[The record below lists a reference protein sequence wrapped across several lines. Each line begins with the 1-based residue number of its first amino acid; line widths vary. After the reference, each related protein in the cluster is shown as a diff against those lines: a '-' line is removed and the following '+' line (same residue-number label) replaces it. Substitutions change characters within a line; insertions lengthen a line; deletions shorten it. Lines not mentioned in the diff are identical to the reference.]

1 MTEGRERP
9 ATHPR
14 RIGSVAPPPASAV
27 LDTAHLGD
35 IEGAFGRIS
44 VGETEHAR
52 TWKTR
57 LLTLLAI
64 VGPGIIVMVGD
75 NDAGGVATYAQAGQ
89 NYGYSLLWVLVLL
102 VPVLIVNQEMVVR
115 LGAVTGVGH
124 ARLINERF
132 GRGWGWFSVGD
143 LFLLN
148 FLTIVTEFIG
158 ISLAAQYIGIS
169 KYVVVPV
176 SAVALVAIMASGSFR
191 RWERAM
197 FVFIAVTLL
206 QIPMLL
212 MSHPQWGHAAKS
224 LVMPSIS
231 GGVSSDAVL
240 LIIAIVGTTVAP
252 WQLFFQQS
260 NVVDKRITPR
270 FIGYERADT
279 VLGAF
284 VVVIGAAALVMTG
297 EWAARSTNTVGG
309 FIDAGATAH
318 LLGEH
323 TGTLGSIFAI
333 VLMDASI
340 IGAAAVT
347 LATSYAFGDVF
358 GLKHSLHRG
367 FADAKQFY
375 LSYTAMVAL
384 AAAIVL
390 IPGAPLGLITTAVQ
404 ALAGLLLPSAS
415 VFLLLLCNDREVL
428 GPWVN
433 RSWLN
438 WVAGLIVGT
447 LLLLSGILMATTLFP
462 SLDVVT
468 VAGYLAL
475 SLVVLAAAAAPAL
488 RWLTRRQPA
497 PPAARLPVRG
507 VDRNAWRMPPL
518 TLLEPV
524 TWSAGTRLAMI
535 ALRAYLVIGAAAI
548 GGQGNTTQPLS
559 CSLTGHL
566 AVPLETLWIAHRVV
580 KDEPR
585 GLPGIFL
592 AQRVGQP
599 VPRRLGGKDGDMLV
613 ADLGGHAGKVPG
625 LLLLTNPGGC
635 ALEPGLVPDERVV
648 GCAAVEGHA
657 GPHHFPLLVTLFVAV
672 ADDGH
677 HRHDHRKV
685 RRRPSRLSR
694 SFGDVRQDVPGD
706 IARLADRMHVHP
718 VGHFARHPQ
727 HPRIDR
733 CDIDFRIWRLDG
745 TRAPLRGDEIEVVEV
760 AVVIERP
767 GSKRREARL
776 DGEQVVAQPRTRPL
790 ERDAVAPDDVGAHLG
805 AQTQPEIPA
814 SCLLKL
820 PGRGRRDERTAR
832 EGHRDPRGQ
841 LEAGSGLRR
850 HGGVQVGRTARLG
863 EQQTGEPRGLRT
875 PGQVADL
882 VERLRDRHRVDVHG
896 PEPIRPLLGHH
907 RTVLAR

>member
-1 MTEGRERP
+1 VTSN
-9 ATHPR
+9 ADKSTHPA
-14 RIGSVAPPPASAV
+14 SAAAPGPAARSAV

-35 IEGAFGRIS
+35 IEGAFGRIKLS
-44 VGETEHAR
+44 EIDNPK

-89 NYGYSLLWVLVLL
+89 NYGYSLLWVLLLL

-158 ISLAAQYIGIS
+158 ISLAADFIGVS
-169 KYVVVPV
+169 KYVVVPI

-197 FVFIAVTLL
+197 FIFIAITLL

-212 MSHPQWGHAAKS
+212 MSHPQWAHAAKS
-224 LVMPSIS
+224 FVVPSIS

-270 FIGYERADT
+270 FMAYERADT

-284 VVVIGAAALVMTG
+284 VVIVGAAALVMTG
-297 EWAARSTNTVGG
+297 EWAGRSTGTVGK
-309 FIDAGATAH
+309 FTDAGDVAH
-318 LLGEH
+318 LLGQH
-323 TGTLGSIFAI
+323 SATLGSFFAI

-367 FADAKQFY
+367 FKDAKQFY
-375 LSYTAMVAL
+375 LSYTAMVVL

-433 RSWLN
+433 RPWLN

-462 SLDVVT
+462 GIDVVS

-475 SLVVLAAAAAPAL
+475 GLVLLAAAAVPVL
-488 RWLTRRQPA
+488 RWMVRRQPK
-497 PPAARLPVRG
+497 PPATPPPVRP
-507 VDRNAWRMPPL
+507 VDRSTWRMPPL

-524 TWSAGTRLAMI
+524 TWSPGTRLGMI
-535 ALRAYLVIGAAAI
+535 ALRTYLVVGA
-548 GGQGNTTQPLS
+548 L
-559 CSLTGHL
+559 LL
-566 AVPLETLWIAHRVV
+566 VV
-580 KDEPR
+580 K
-585 GLPGIFL
+585 
-592 AQRVGQP
+592 AVQ
-599 VPRRLGGKDGDMLV
+599 
-613 ADLGGHAGKVPG
+613 
-625 LLLLTNPGGC
+625 LT
-635 ALEPGLVPDERVV
+635 
-648 GCAAVEGHA
+648 H
-657 GPHHFPLLVTLFVAV
+657 
-672 ADDGH
+672 
-677 HRHDHRKV
+677 
-685 RRRPSRLSR
+685 
-694 SFGDVRQDVPGD
+694 
-706 IARLADRMHVHP
+706 
-718 VGHFARHPQ
+718 
-727 HPRIDR
+727 
-733 CDIDFRIWRLDG
+733 
-745 TRAPLRGDEIEVVEV
+745 
-760 AVVIERP
+760 
-767 GSKRREARL
+767 
-776 DGEQVVAQPRTRPL
+776 
-790 ERDAVAPDDVGAHLG
+790 
-805 AQTQPEIPA
+805 
-814 SCLLKL
+814 
-820 PGRGRRDERTAR
+820 
-832 EGHRDPRGQ
+832 
-841 LEAGSGLRR
+841 
-850 HGGVQVGRTARLG
+850 
-863 EQQTGEPRGLRT
+863 
-875 PGQVADL
+875 
-882 VERLRDRHRVDVHG
+882 
-896 PEPIRPLLGHH
+896 
-907 RTVLAR
+907 